1 MVDGHGTA
9 MLTFA
14 SLSHRTDNVVHMTTI
29 NQSVTSD
36 SGPDIETERGTSSP
50 PVMVRQGDSRMLRMT
65 QHALSVVRKF
75 TANPRLAEASGVR
88 IAHKWSTRRLQVGPV
103 RGPQPGDIVVEQT
116 GGRVYVG
123 PAAARRVRGKVLDAR
138 DDEQGRVE
146 FLLKSDE
153 PS

>member
-1 MVDGHGTA
+1 
-9 MLTFA
+9 
-14 SLSHRTDNVVHMTTI
+14 
-29 NQSVTSD
+29 
-36 SGPDIETERGTSSP
+36 
-50 PVMVRQGDSRMLRMT
+50 
-65 QHALSVVRKF
+65 
-75 TANPRLAEASGVR
+75 
-88 IAHKWSTRRLQVGPV
+88 
-103 RGPQPGDIVVEQT
+103 VVEQT